1 MSSAPTPKQQRAI
14 RTRQTLI
21 ASAVEQ
27 LAAGGIAATTTSQ
40 VAKAAGVSQGALFR
54 HFPTKNDLLEAATVQ
69 VLADLFDEFEGSLP
83 AAFAAEQPLRTGL
96 ALLWCIYCD
105 PRLAGVFELFL
116 AARTD
121 PDLQQRLTPVMA
133 DHAAREV
140 AFARLLFPDAA
151 LRPDFEA
158 VVLGLLSTLQGA
170 AVASFVMPGEAGS
183 FELQVLAELVRREL
197 GEPVFPG
204 GADAP

>member
-1 MSSAPTPKQQRAI
+1 V
-14 RTRQTLI
+14 RTRQALVQAAI
-21 ASAVEQ
+21 NQ
-27 LAAGGIAATTTSQ
+27 LAAGGAAATTTTR
-40 VAKAAGVSQGALFR
+40 VAREAGVSQGALFR
-54 HFPTKNDLLEAATVQ
+54 HFPTKNDLLEAATIQ
-69 VLADLFDEFEGSLP
+69 VLGDLFDEFEGSLV
-83 AAFAAEQPLRTGL
+83 AAFAADKPLRTGI

-121 PDLQQRLTPVMA
+121 PDLQLRLAPVMEA
-133 DHAAREV
+133 HAEREV
-140 AFARLLFPDAA
+140 AFARLLFPDASH
-151 LRPDFEA
+151 RPDFGT

-170 AVASFVMPGEAGS
+170 AIASFVMPGEAGS

-204 GADAP
+204 GSDAP